1 MKLDQFSDLD
11 VRILAGTLRKQVQKW
26 DETWGNAKWRR
37 ENRVSTEEGFWID
50 QRDARNRAEVLAD
63 MFRKEEKRR
72 EAKHGKAVPS

>member
-37 ENRVSTEEGFWID
+37 ENRVSAEEGFWID

-63 MFRKEEKRR
+63 MFREEEKRR